1 MPRRPY
7 GLVDMPQPADPLQ
20 SLSAIMRMAGTAQEF
35 GDRRKAAESKTAIE
49 TALQQSNG
57 NLDKTVDAL
66 RAQGRWSEATTIMGK
81 SAEIRKS
88 QQEELSAT
96 YDRTQ
101 KGFQTATQLL
111 QGVDATE
118 DPVKRSEMF
127 AAVRPKLVEALPGFD
142 SYIPQRYDDDPGFVS
157 RAIPIGLSASEV
169 AARRKDAVAK
179 LNEKWAKAGDQLTR
193 DNAVTETLASW
204 LEDAETGEEVNQ
216 VLDTAENAYG
226 ASKTV
231 RQRVGEVPPGP
242 LSKEARAA
250 IVSRLTKQA
259 QAKTPTLGSEEDFIV
274 SWAKGKGL
282 DPSALSAAQKVQARA
297 QWTSAGRDPDGA
309 TNRREATIAQK
320 AVAERWKQDAL
331 AKLEEGLADGTFSQA
346 DIPAAKA
353 RIQASY
359 LEQINATAAKPAPQS
374 RVATTPSA
382 GTVPAPMA
390 DFFKDKGAGVVT
402 LSDRSKW
409 RKAADGTITPVR

>member
-20 SLSAIMRMAGTAQEF
+20 SLSAIMRMAVTAQEF

-157 RAIPIGLSASEV
+157 RAITLGLSATEV

-179 LNEKWAKAGDQLTR
+179 LNEKWAKAGDTLTR
-193 DNAVTETLASW
+193 DTAVTETLATS
-204 LEDAETGEEVNQ
+204 LQDVETGEEVQ
-216 VLDTAENAYG
+216 TVLDTAENAYG
-226 ASKTV
+226 ASPAV
-231 RQRVGEVPPGP
+231 RPPPGEVPPGP
-242 LSKEARAA
+242 LSTEARAA
-250 IVSRLTKQA
+250 LVSRLTKTE
-259 QAKTPTLGSEEDFIV
+259 TPTLGSIDDQIN
-274 SWAKGKGL
+274 
-282 DPSALSAAQKVQARA
+282 AADKAGNAAEKARLLRVKA
-297 QWTSAGRDPDGA
+297 QSGAAGRDPKDTSGEDKTTKRQAEAWRANEMSDLENKRLKAGA
-309 TNRREATIAQK
+309 PIYDFSLGREVASPPISDAQYTHVYNVISFLPHLRYGNIK
-320 AVAERWKQDAL
+320 NAE
-331 AKLEEGLADGTFSQA
+331 
-346 DIPAAKA
+346 
-353 RIQASY
+353 
-359 LEQINATAAKPAPQS
+359 
-374 RVATTPSA
+374 
-382 GTVPAPMA
+382 
-390 DFFKDKGAGVVT
+390 
-402 LSDRSKW
+402 
-409 RKAADGTITPVR
+409 

>member
-20 SLSAIMRMAGTAQEF
+20 SLSAIMRMAVTAQEF

-231 RQRVGEVPPGP
+231 RQRVGEVPHGP

-250 IVSRLTKQA
+250 IVSRLTKHA
-259 QAKTPTLGSEEDFIV
+259 QAKTPTLGSEEDFIAT
-274 SWAKGKGL
+274 WAKDKGL
-282 DPSALSAAQKVQARA
+282 DPAALSATQKNQARA
-297 QWTSAGRDPDGA
+297 QYAAATRAPEKGDGPLSP
-309 TNRREATIAQK
+309 EQK
-320 AVAERWKQDAL
+320 NAIERWRISELRRLQAGQGNINTAL
-331 AKLEEGLADGTFSQA
+331 EPDELVAARAEVEASARAQLGL
-346 DIPAAKA
+346 PPVPEV
-353 RIQASY
+353 RRR
-359 LEQINATAAKPAPQS
+359 ATAM
-374 RVATTPSA
+374 A
-382 GTVPAPMA
+382 GDIELPVPAQ
-390 DFFKDKGAGVVT
+390 
-402 LSDRSKW
+402 
-409 RKAADGTITPVR
+409 